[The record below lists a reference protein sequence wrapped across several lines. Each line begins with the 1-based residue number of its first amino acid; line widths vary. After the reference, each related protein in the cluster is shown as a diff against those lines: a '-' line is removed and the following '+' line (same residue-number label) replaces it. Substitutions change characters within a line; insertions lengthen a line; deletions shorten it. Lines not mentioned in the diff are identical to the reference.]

1 MKKLKYAI
9 LLSVSAAFLIGYS
22 IFDFYTKYNELEFQ
36 VKKNYIKTQSQLTTE
51 RISRKYS
58 ELINSLE
65 KKAFVLYK
73 LGNKSSN
80 EETIRLILKN
90 SYKSSFD
97 FIGVVNADGIG
108 IDSEENKVD
117 IKERD
122 YFQRSLKGET
132 VITEVISSIMMKGK
146 RVQIISV
153 PVKSKDRNEIRGV
166 LFGVLEEETFF
177 TEISDKVPPENYIR
191 LIDSEGNYISY
202 SYDEVTKVKA
212 TDNIWKDLPKLKFL
226 KGNKEEVR
234 KNVSQGKCGY
244 FFYEGDRKKLV
255 YYEPVGVNGMY
266 MFFVIYDDYLNKI
279 KNDALRISFKFS
291 LFIVLGI
298 TMAFIAFMLYRSEKV
313 RELNKSYEKIKDQ
326 QKILK
331 IALSHSKIVIFHYDI
346 KSQMIDVENTLYYS
360 GNINKFLV
368 SEFTEKFIHEESQE
382 KFKNLLLK
390 IQKSETAEETLKIKN
405 GDSFEWVQ
413 VDMRNMYDK
422 NHDISDTIGV
432 VSDIGKLKEKDLLLK
447 QALEIQQFA
456 AQKYYLKIK
465 VNLKNGKI
473 SGINGSEELENIDY
487 TNYIRLHILSKAV
500 ENFSE
505 LQRIF
510 SIKNIKENY
519 IEGKKIPDIIFAIK
533 EFKKI
538 IWLSAKFSFKE
549 EEDKSFVTIFLEEKS
564 KEVQLN
570 ERAEKDSL
578 TKLYNRAA
586 VVEKIEE
593 TLNNEDIAPSK
604 YIFGILDLDNFKQ
617 INDKFGHN
625 YGDKVLIETAEILKN
640 NSIFRGFWGRLGGD
654 EFVFFFLKNKNINLD
669 KFFYSLI
676 QKLAREYEKSGEK
689 IKISASIGITENF
702 DEDTFEDLYTRAD
715 EMLYEVKFSDKNN
728 YKFYK
733 KQ

>member
-9 LLSVSAAFLIGYS
+9 FLSISAAFLICYS

-36 VKKNYIKTQSQLTTE
+36 VKKNYIKIQSRLATE

-58 ELINSLE
+58 ELIDYLE

-73 LGNKSSN
+73 LGNKATD
-80 EETIRLILKN
+80 EETIKLILKN
-90 SYKSSFD
+90 SYKSSFN
-97 FIGVVNADGIG
+97 FIGVVNVDGIG
-108 IDSEENKVD
+108 IDSEENQVN
-117 IKERD
+117 IKRRD
-122 YFQRSLKGET
+122 YFQKSLKGEI

-153 PVKSKDRNEIRGV
+153 PIKDKDENKIIGV
-166 LFGVLEEETFF
+166 LFGVLEEKNFF
-177 TEISDKVPPENYIR
+177 TTISDKVPLEHYIR
-191 LIDSEGNYISY
+191 LIDSKGNYISY
-202 SYDEVTKVKA
+202 SCHEVKKIETS
-212 TDNIWKDLPKLKFL
+212 DNIWKDFPRLKFL
-226 KGNKEEVR
+226 KGNEKEIR
-234 KNVSQGKCGY
+234 DNMSHSKSGY

-255 YYEPVGVNGMY
+255 YYEPVGINGMY
-266 MFFVIYDDYLNKI
+266 IFFVIYDDYLNNI
-279 KNDALRISFKFS
+279 KSDALKISFKFS

-313 RELNKSYEKIKDQ
+313 RELNKSYEKIKNQ

-331 IALSHSKIVIFHYDI
+331 IALSHSKIVVFHYDI
-346 KSQMIDVENTLYYS
+346 NSQTIEVENTLYYS

-368 SEFTEKFIHEESQE
+368 GEFIEKFIHEESQE
-382 KFKNLLLK
+382 SFKNLLLRIK
-390 IQKSETAEETLKIKN
+390 TSETAEETLKIKN
-405 GDSFEWVQ
+405 GNSFEWVQ
-413 VDMRNMYDK
+413 IDMRNMYDK
-422 NHDISDTIGV
+422 NNNISDTIGV

-447 QALEIQQFA
+447 QALEVQQFA

-473 SGINGSEELENIDY
+473 SGINGSEELENMDY

-510 SIKNIKENY
+510 SMKNIRESY
-519 IEGKKIPDIIFAIK
+519 VEGKKISDIIFAIK

-549 EEDKSFVTIFLEEKS
+549 EDNKNFVIIFLEEKS
-564 KEVQLN
+564 KEIQLN

-586 VVEKIEE
+586 TVEKIEE
-593 TLNNEDIAPSK
+593 ILKSEEITPAK
-604 YIFGILDLDNFKQ
+604 YMFGILDLDNFKQ
-617 INDKFGHN
+617 INDRFGHS
-625 YGDKVLIETAEILKN
+625 YGDKVLIETAEILKS

-669 KFFYSLI
+669 KFFSLLI
-676 QKLAREYEKSGEK
+676 QKLAREYEKSGET

-702 DEDTFEDLYTRAD
+702 YEDTFEDLYIRAD
-715 EMLYEVKFSDKNN
+715 KMLYEVKFSDKNN
-728 YKFYK
+728 YKFSEK
-733 KQ
+733 

>member
-1 MKKLKYAI
+1 
-9 LLSVSAAFLIGYS
+9 
-22 IFDFYTKYNELEFQ
+22 
-36 VKKNYIKTQSQLTTE
+36 
-51 RISRKYS
+51 
-58 ELINSLE
+58 
-65 KKAFVLYK
+65 
-73 LGNKSSN
+73 
-80 EETIRLILKN
+80 
-90 SYKSSFD
+90 
-97 FIGVVNADGIG
+97 
-108 IDSEENKVD
+108 
-117 IKERD
+117 
-122 YFQRSLKGET
+122 
-132 VITEVISSIMMKGK
+132 MMKGK

-390 IQKSETAEETLKIKN
+390 IQKSDTAEETLKIKN

-422 NHDISDTIGV
+422 NHNISDTIGV

-473 SGINGSEELENIDY
+473 SGINGLEELENIDY

-570 ERAEKDSL
+570 EKAEKDSL

-593 TLNNEDIAPSK
+593 TLNNEDIPPSK

-625 YGDKVLIETAEILKN
+625 YRDKVLIETAEILKN

-676 QKLAREYEKSGEK
+676 
-689 IKISASIGITENF
+689 
-702 DEDTFEDLYTRAD
+702 
-715 EMLYEVKFSDKNN
+715 
-728 YKFYK
+728 
-733 KQ
+733 

>member
-108 IDSEENKVD
+108 IDSEENKVN

-132 VITEVISSIMMKGK
+132 VITEVISSIMLKGK

-153 PVKSKDRNEIRGV
+153 PVKSKDGNEIRGV
-166 LFGVLEEETFF
+166 LFGVLEEKTFF
-177 TEISDKVPPENYIR
+177 TEISDKVPPENYIW

-226 KGNKEEVR
+226 KGNKEEIK
-234 KNVSQGKCGY
+234 KNVSKGKNGY

-266 MFFVIYDDYLNKI
+266 MFFVIYDDYLNSI

-298 TMAFIAFMLYRSEKV
+298 TMAFVAFMLYRSEKV

-382 KFKNLLLK
+382 RFKNLLLK
-390 IQKSETAEETLKIKN
+390 IQDSETAEETLKIKN

-413 VDMRNMYDK
+413 IDMRNMYDK
-422 NHDISDTIGV
+422 NNNISDTIGV
-432 VSDIGKLKEKDLLLK
+432 VYDVGKLKEKGLLLK

-465 VNLKNGKI
+465 INLKNGKI

-510 SIKNIKENY
+510 SIKNIRESY
-519 IEGKKIPDIIFAIK
+519 IEGKKIPDTIFAIK
-533 EFKKI
+533 EFKKM

-549 EEDKSFVTIFLEEKS
+549 EENKNFVTIFLEEKS

-586 VVEKIEE
+586 VVEKIERI
-593 TLNNEDIAPSK
+593 LNNEDIAPSK

-617 INDKFGHN
+617 INDKFGHS

-702 DEDTFEDLYTRAD
+702 VEDTFEDLYTRAD
-715 EMLYEVKFSDKNN
+715 KMLYEVKFSDKNN